1 MKEIVLLNKN
11 CRGTK
16 KNSFIEISLLIGS
29 TANYAGDGPTRK
41 DNCLSL
47 NGIYIIK
54 RSTRYHIEDINQ
66 DVLRRKF
73 ANCSININ
81 DEVIKVNQFYCEHL
95 GNVAKYIERTPVRYL
110 QLRNVITGQ
119 TYSEQANETI
129 HMEET
134 LQRTA
139 ISIPT
144 SRKRKVSD
152 RQYFNDAL
160 DEEAAVL
167 ENNSSG
173 DIFENRQENIIR
185 QASGK

>member
-1 MKEIVLLNKN
+1 MKKQFLLNIN

-41 DNCLSL
+41 YNCLTL
-47 NGIYIIK
+47 NGIHIIK
-54 RSTRYHIEDINQ
+54 RSSRYHVEDINQ
-66 DVLRRKF
+66 DVLREKF

-81 DEVIKVNQFYCEHL
+81 DEVIKVNEYYCEHL
-95 GNVAKYIERTPVRYL
+95 GNVAKYIEKTPVRYL
-110 QLRNVITGQ
+110 QLRNAITGR
-119 TYSEQANETI
+119 TYSEQANDTV

-134 LQRTA
+134 LQRTEK
-139 ISIPT
+139 IPA

-152 RQYFNDAL
+152 RPSLNDAL

-167 ENNSSG
+167 ENNS
-173 DIFENRQENIIR
+173 R
-185 QASGK
+185 GKCLKLHIVCFYISK